1 MGFCYLNNIAI
12 AVMKQLKKK
21 KRIAILDIDCHHG
34 NGTEEI
40 FAYHDRV
47 LYCSLHQSPLY
58 PGTGLSSHD
67 NVFNFPL
74 PPGTGGEEYLATLDQ
89 ALERIGDF
97 QPELLAVSAGFD
109 TYQGDPLTALRLE
122 IDDYYR
128 IGRRIQAL
136 NLPAFSVLEG
146 GYSSDLPKL
155 VAAYLKGLCGE

>member
-1 MGFCYLNNIAI
+1 
-12 AVMKQLKKK
+12 
-21 KRIAILDIDCHHG
+21 
-34 NGTEEI
+34 
-40 FAYHDRV
+40 
-47 LYCSLHQSPLY
+47 
-58 PGTGLSSHD
+58 
-67 NVFNFPL
+67 
-74 PPGTGGEEYLATLDQ
+74 
-89 ALERIGDF
+89 DF